1 MVIVALAVAVTLLL
15 VERSPLV
22 AITTVEVSGVTV
34 VAPDEVRA
42 ASGIS
47 PGMSLLRVDLAEAAD
62 RVEALPRVERA
73 EVVRIDP
80 LTIEIRVI
88 ERQPV
93 YLARAGDT
101 AVSIDDDGIVLA
113 EGDVSGLVTV
123 DLPSGTLP
131 QPGASVDEVPA
142 LANAVAVAEGMPGT
156 LRTRIAGY
164 RAEEADRALAVLD
177 DGTVVEL
184 GRAEDLDAKARALSV
199 VLEDLAGR
207 TVSVIDVRSP
217 SAPVVTP

>member
-22 AITTVEVSGVTV
+22 AISTVEVSGVTV
-34 VAPDEVRA
+34 VTPDEVRT

-47 PGMSLLRVDLAEAAD
+47 PGMSLLRVDLDEAAD

-80 LTIEIRVI
+80 LIIEIRVI
-88 ERQPV
+88 ERQPA

-142 LANAVAVAEGMPGT
+142 VANAVAVAEGMPGT

>member
-22 AITTVEVSGVTV
+22 AISTVDVSGVTV
-34 VAPDEVRA
+34 VTPDEVPT

-47 PGMSLLRVDLAEAAD
+47 PGMSLLRVDLDEAAD
-62 RVEALPRVERA
+62 RVAALPRVERA

-101 AVSIDDDGIVLA
+101 AASIDDDGIVLA

-123 DLPSGTLP
+123 DLPSGALP
-131 QPGASVDEVPA
+131 KPGASVDEVPA

-156 LRTRIAGY
+156 LRTRIVGY

>member
-22 AITTVEVSGVTV
+22 AISTVEVSGATV
-34 VAPDEVRA
+34 VTPDEVRT

-47 PGMSLLRVDLAEAAD
+47 PGMSLLRVDLDEAAA
-62 RVEALPRVERA
+62 RVEGMPRIERA

-123 DLPSGTLP
+123 DLPSGALP

-177 DGTVVEL
+177 DGTLVEL

-207 TVSVIDVRSP
+207 TISIIDVRSP